1 MWLPTSGNQPMKRL
15 ICVADDWLAP
25 LLDER
30 KAASEPGPMTC
41 SHIQRRTRPDALLR
55 VAGPRRFGLGL
66 NWRLLAPS
74 GAEMFISFHQ
84 RRRRTCVMVPE
95 SGIYTLIVGVAA
107 DAIGTYGFR
116 IAER

>member
-30 KAASEPGPMTC
+30 KAASEPSDDVLSHSAANKTRC
-41 SHIQRRTRPDALLR
+41 SSSSRCP
-55 VAGPRRFGLGL
+55 GGFLGL

-74 GAEMFISFHQ
+74 GAEMFNRFISDDAGH
-84 RRRRTCVMVPE
+84 VMVPE

-107 DAIGTYGFR
+107 DEIGTYGFR